1 MASYISVVPFV
12 FLLQLLLKK
21 YSINANIS
29 CYAPPNVAYVSHAT
43 GITLSVIIIETGFID
58 TVHVILTALT
68 VMSLVWCDSKC
79 RITDVS
85 HFVR

>member
-1 MASYISVVPFV
+1 M
-12 FLLQLLLKK
+12 FLLQLILKK

-29 CYAPPNVAYVSHAT
+29 CYDPTNVAYVSHAT
-43 GITLSVIIIETGFID
+43 GITLSLIIIETGFID

-68 VMSLVWCDSKC
+68 IMSLVWCDSKR
-79 RITDVS
+79 RITDVP